1 MEDPILSLNPFW
13 DLWRGEGSSKASAK
27 REYGRGWVSLAW
39 AHQPEPPA
47 ELAEKLTQAG
57 QVLASFGLRAD
68 TRAYRV
74 RVSAFAEDTFL
85 GEVEA
90 WVGFAYSNFATG
102 KYIEPW
108 HYAKAYEA
116 LAKLKALHPQLT
128 TGVTGSAKGTK
139 HGQVWVYILV
149 AHTTPEYAALL
160 QRLGG
165 EEENI
170 IGDLESQ
177 IAELTSAIDKKYAEI
192 KELEAKLESLRLKL
206 ELEKAKRAVV

>member
-1 MEDPILSLNPFW
+1 MDPLLSLNPFW
-13 DLWRGEGSSKASAK
+13 DLWRGEGTPKASAK
-27 REYGRGWVSLAW
+27 RDYGRGWVSLAW

-47 ELAEKLTQAG
+47 ELGELLGQAS
-57 QVLASFGLRAD
+57 QVLVGLGLKPS

-85 GEVEA
+85 GEAEA

-102 KYIEPW
+102 KYVEPW

-116 LAKLKALHPQLT
+116 LAKLKALHPQVNA
-128 TGVTGSAKGTK
+128 GVTGSAKGTTR
-139 HGQVWVYILV
+139 GQVWLYVLV

-165 EEENI
+165 EEASV
-170 IGDLESQ
+170 IGDLEAQ
-177 IAELTSAIDKKYAEI
+177 IAELTSAIDAKYREI
-192 KELEAKLESLRLKL
+192 RELEAKLENLRLKL
-206 ELEKAKRAVV
+206 ELEKAKRAVTA